1 MSSIYVNKDLSLK
14 KVRLSKKYHKFM
26 RKMGM
31 RNVYVVPIR
40 KNGLT
45 GSGVLGK
52 CHGNVAKLVTVYGGK
67 VVNGFTIEKDFDSD
81 IGGKLLTFSNHS
93 VWQTPEGKLVDVTY
107 NKVST
112 GQDTFW
118 FSPVVVYDPSEHF
131 CIFPFD
137 YLLPKHFR
145 KIGLT
150 IASDIMW
157 GKDDYG
163 NWNSR
168 QIPYDLKFLNKESQL
183 ITSDRP
189 YLHMV
194 GVDKDDCSFTNPSS
208 ATGES
213 WTKIWQ
219 RYISEN
225 DLVGLKK
232 DPSSVTDNLTKYVHT
247 VAKSSDTFELT
258 S

>member
-1 MSSIYVNKDLSLK
+1 MSSNYVNKDLSLK

-31 RNVYVVPIR
+31 SNVYEIPIR

-67 VVNGFTIEKDFDSD
+67 VVNGFTIAKDFDSA

-107 NKVST
+107 NKLKRE
-112 GQDTFW
+112 QDTVW
-118 FSPVVVYDPSEHF
+118 YSPVVVYDPSEHF
-131 CIFPFD
+131 CLFPCD

-145 KIGLT
+145 KVGLM
-150 IASDIMW
+150 IASDVMW
-157 GKDDYG
+157 GKDESG
-163 NWNSR
+163 NWNER
-168 QIPYDLKFLNKESQL
+168 QMPYDLKFLNKESQL
-183 ITSDRP
+183 FTSDRP
-189 YLHMV
+189 YLHMA
-194 GVDKDDCSFTNPSS
+194 GVDEDDCSFTNPSS

-219 RYISEN
+219 RYIYEN

-232 DPSSVTDNLTKYVHT
+232 DPSSVTEQLNQYRHT
-247 VAKSSDTFELT
+247 VAKSSNTFVQT
-258 S
+258 R